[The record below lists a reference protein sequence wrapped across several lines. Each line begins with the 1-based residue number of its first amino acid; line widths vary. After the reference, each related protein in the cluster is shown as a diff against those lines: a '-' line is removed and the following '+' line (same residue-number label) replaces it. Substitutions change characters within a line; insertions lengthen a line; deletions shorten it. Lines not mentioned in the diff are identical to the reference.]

1 MTGST
6 PGDTSRIVALTVSQA
21 ENREYCQ
28 AHGDQLAI
36 YYGEPGYVHPGLL
49 LRQCNRIF
57 SEHFV
62 LGPWIHVASDIT
74 TYRPCRVGDALEVRG
89 VPVDKFAKKGHEF
102 VVLDVCILAGGVV
115 AQQVKHTC
123 IFRPRKG

>member
-1 MTGST
+1 
-6 PGDTSRIVALTVSQA
+6 
-21 ENREYCQ
+21 
-28 AHGDQLAI
+28 
-36 YYGEPGYVHPGLL
+36 

-62 LGPWIHVASDIT
+62 LGPWIHVASEIT
-74 TYRPCRVGDALEVRG
+74 TYGPCRVGERLEVRG
-89 VPVDKFAKKGHEF
+89 VPVEKFAKKGHEF
-102 VVLDVCILAGGVV
+102 VVLDVRILTDGVV